1 MTRPKLS
8 GRRLGFPVDRFGRA
22 VSDGR
27 QRAEW
32 DEDVRAFAE
41 WVYLQT
47 FAREW
52 PDAMRDLA
60 ALGDDEA
67 DLLVWREKHGLTA
80 AWCMS
85 YISASRR
92 AWRLH
97 PSTRATWRQDGTL
110 EHGFLWV
117 DRDDVTG
124 ELVSDQAP
132 EVVRPLK
139 DAEHFTWLVR
149 WQGGAPWS
157 RVAPGRDLASVRSA
171 VATLAQQLRLPL
183 RRGRAGR
190 PPRR

>member
-8 GRRLGFPVDRFGRA
+8 GRRLGFSLDPSGRA

-60 ALGDDEA
+60 ALGDDVA
-67 DLLVWREKHGLTA
+67 DLLAWCETHGLTA
-80 AWCMS
+80 AWCLP
-85 YISASRR
+85 YVAATKR
-92 AWRLH
+92 AWLRW
-97 PSTRATWRQDGTL
+97 PAARGAYW
-110 EHGFLWV
+110 F
-117 DRDDVTG
+117 DRDDQRGHFVA
-124 ELVSDQAP
+124 EDAP
-132 EVVRPLK
+132 PVVRPLK
-139 DAEHFTWLVR
+139 DAEHFVWLVR

-157 RVAPGRDLASVRSA
+157 RVAPDRDLASVRSA